1 MSKSGSCSD
10 VGTMTVPIP
19 QAYFIWYCAWLSVPS
34 AIYAYMSPPTTTHL
48 AIIPASVFVT
58 SILYWRNPIRNS
70 WRRKLDMVTVTIG
83 VSYQTYYAFG
93 SIQYNSL
100 EILTYIILIGF
111 SAGLYII
118 SNYLMKC
125 GRLWLAAYTHASI
138 HIVANIANIVLYNSI
153 ENTKNNKYII

>member
-1 MSKSGSCSD
+1 MVICAICDICIFVSSNHHPSCDNSCQCICY
-10 VGTMTVPIP
+10 VHS
-19 QAYFIWYCAWLSVPS
+19 L
-34 AIYAYMSPPTTTHL
+34 L
-48 AIIPASVFVT
+48 AQ
-58 SILYWRNPIRNS
+58 PIRNS

-100 EILTYIILIGF
+100 AILTYIILIGF